1 MFSLQS
7 DSLVIMTAIL
17 FEQSKISSTINLIY
31 FSEHRNAR
39 LEYILFFG
47 LVGFFSVNEVRII
60 QYLSDC

>member
-7 DSLVIMTAIL
+7 DRLVILTAIL

-47 LVGFFSVNEVRII
+47 LVGFFLCKRGANYPIFI
-60 QYLSDC
+60 

>member
-39 LEYILFFG
+39 LEYIFIFWFSW
-47 LVGFFSVNEVRII
+47 VFSVNEVRII